1 MSGYSSSIILFYVT
15 FSYSS
20 TEIKESQSEN
30 SIIIQ
35 IEVKSKVKVND
46 FAKLK
51 LFLKII
57 RLS

>member
-35 IEVKSKVKVND
+35 IEVKSKVNVND